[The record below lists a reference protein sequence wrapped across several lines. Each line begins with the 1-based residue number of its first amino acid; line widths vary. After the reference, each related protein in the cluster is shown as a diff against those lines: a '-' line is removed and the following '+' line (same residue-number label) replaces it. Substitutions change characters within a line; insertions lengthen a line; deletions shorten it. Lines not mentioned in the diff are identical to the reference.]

1 MPAASIDAPIQCLH
15 CHWRSRAAMIV
26 ARIVGVIVLIA
37 LAVAVIMWLFTRDNR
52 YLWFA
57 YRVMQ
62 LTVLAGVV
70 FFGILILEKVL

>member
-1 MPAASIDAPIQCLH
+1 
-15 CHWRSRAAMIV
+15 MIV

>member
-1 MPAASIDAPIQCLH
+1 
-15 CHWRSRAAMIV
+15 MIV

-37 LAVAVIMWLFTRDNR
+37 LAVAVVMWLFTRDNR
-52 YLWFA
+52 YLWFS

-70 FFGILILEKVL
+70 FFGILFLERVL

>member
-1 MPAASIDAPIQCLH
+1 
-15 CHWRSRAAMIV
+15 MIV

-37 LAVAVIMWLFTRDNR
+37 LAVSIVMWIFTRDNR

-62 LTVLAGVV
+62 LTALAGVV
-70 FFGILILEKVL
+70 FFGVLILERIV

>member
-1 MPAASIDAPIQCLH
+1 
-15 CHWRSRAAMIV
+15 MIV
-26 ARIVGVIVLIA
+26 ARLVGVIVLVA

>member
-1 MPAASIDAPIQCLH
+1 
-15 CHWRSRAAMIV
+15 MIV
-26 ARIVGVIVLIA
+26 ARLVGVIVLIA
-37 LAVAVIMWLFTRDNR
+37 LAVSVIMWLFTRDNR

>member
-1 MPAASIDAPIQCLH
+1 
-15 CHWRSRAAMIV
+15 MIV
-26 ARIVGVIVLIA
+26 ARLVGVIVLIA

-62 LTVLAGVV
+62 VTVLAGVV
-70 FFGILILEKVL
+70 FFGILILEKIL

>member
-1 MPAASIDAPIQCLH
+1 
-15 CHWRSRAAMIV
+15 MIV
-26 ARIVGVIVLIA
+26 ARLVGVIVLIA